1 MKYLL
6 ALALSLAAAPVLA
19 QSDDCYPGLG
29 LCEDAVTAKTP
40 LPSRI
45 NIGTPETDAAPLQPA
60 EPAAPEQSQ
69 PQPQSQP
76 QTPTG
81 PAAQFCVV
89 YDVRPPDAWLA
100 LRSEPT
106 TKRGRRIYKLPSGTR
121 LEMLGPQEGNWHLV
135 RVSDGSV
142 GWVSWYRDRWI
153 AC

>member
-6 ALALSLAAAPVLA
+6 ALVPALAPALALTLSLGHTATPALA

-45 NIGTPETDAAPLQPA
+45 NIGTPEAPPSPLPQA
-60 EPAAPEQSQ
+60 SEQTQ
-69 PQPQSQP
+69 PQPS
-76 QTPTG
+76 
-81 PAAQFCVV
+81 PAAQVCVV

-100 LRSEPT
+100 LRTEPT
-106 TKRGRRIYKLPSGTR
+106 TKRGRRLYKLPSGTR
-121 LEMLGPQEGNWHLV
+121 LDMLGPQEGNWHLV
-135 RVSDGSV
+135 RVSNGSV

>member
-6 ALALSLAAAPVLA
+6 ALVPALAPALALTLSLGLTATPALA

-45 NIGTPETDAAPLQPA
+45 NIGTPEAPPSPLPQTS
-60 EPAAPEQSQ
+60 EQTQ
-69 PQPQSQP
+69 PQP
-76 QTPTG
+76 T
-81 PAAQFCVV
+81 PAAQVCVV

-100 LRSEPT
+100 LRTEPT
-106 TKRGRRIYKLPSGTR
+106 TKRGRRLYKLPSGTR
-121 LEMLGPQEGNWHLV
+121 LEMLGAQEGNWHLV
-135 RVSDGSV
+135 RVSNGSV